1 MFLEG
6 DGVSPKVGQRRR
18 RGEGN
23 SREDR
28 RSRIKNGRV
37 LSLLCSDSEIGS
49 EIDLENESEG
59 DSEGVTQMLCSKAVD
74 AEVIPSMDD
83 EGSSGD
89 DGCSS
94 DTDAGSSEESERLGR
109 RGRGGWIRWLESE
122 VERLRKYM
130 REE

>member
-6 DGVSPKVGQRRR
+6 AGVSPKVGQRRR

-37 LSLLCSDSEIGS
+37 LSLLCGDPEIDS

-59 DSEGVTQMLCSKAVD
+59 DSEGITQMLCSKAVD

-94 DTDAGSSEESERLGR
+94 DTDAGSSEERVSVWVGGAAVDGSDGQNRRLSAYGNT
-109 RGRGGWIRWLESE
+109 
-122 VERLRKYM
+122 
-130 REE
+130 